1 MAEHWLQWERA
12 VLAVQAKQGHS
23 HQNWPM
29 LYANPL
35 QDPFAQQKFNNS
47 RQADVSPS
55 SQALQNVTPADPSSN
70 LMRSAHLNGT
80 ARSKAWLALCQHYT
94 THHPGPHILEQSRA
108 LVIAGNHAAHS
119 MQSMTQHAGVVL
131 YNAVRQPSVAI
142 MRRLAG
148 ANAVVVHAQEAAVAA
163 VRDFG
168 KDVAEAGRMI
178 VRDAPVVLGKMR
190 DDANGAARHSR
201 LALRHAGLKLQ
212 HGAQHTFHQVS
223 RNSI

>member
-1 MAEHWLQWERA
+1 MAEHSLQWESDL
-12 VLAVQAKQGHS
+12 LAVQAKQGHS
-23 HQNWPM
+23 AQNWPM
-29 LYANPL
+29 LYPNPL
-35 QDPFAQQKFNNS
+35 QDLLAQQKFNIS
-47 RQADVSPS
+47 RQADVTPS
-55 SQALQNVTPADPSSN
+55 SQILQNVTAAEPRSN
-70 LMRSAHLNGT
+70 LARFGHLNGT

-108 LVIAGNHAAHS
+108 LVTAGHHAAHS

-131 YNAVRQPSVAI
+131 YNAVRQPSAAI
-142 MRRLAG
+142 MRRLAD
-148 ANAVVVHAQEAAVAA
+148 ANAVVVHAQEATVAA

-178 VRDAPVVLGKMR
+178 VHDTPVVLGKMR
-190 DDANGAARHSR
+190 DDANAAARHSR

-223 RNSI
+223 RISI